1 MFSQQQTELQSTLL
15 DDQLKVDTRNGG
27 GLEFSSNG
35 QYDTLRESICVSLKR
50 ELLRI
55 WNKTQ
60 YAIIPRCSAA
70 PEKNLRQWDLWG
82 PLAICILLC
91 VTISVGR
98 DGTSTD
104 TSFISVFAIVWFGG
118 IIITFNAQFL
128 GAKIGICQSIC
139 LLGYC
144 VFPILIGAIINRIMI
159 PILLGLK

>member
-15 DDQLKVDTRNGG
+15 DDQLKVDTQNGG

-82 PLAICILLC
+82 PLFF
-91 VTISVGR
+91 TI
-98 DGTSTD
+98 
-104 TSFISVFAIVWFGG
+104 
-118 IIITFNAQFL
+118 FL
-128 GAKIGICQSIC
+128 S
-139 LLGYC
+139 
-144 VFPILIGAIINRIMI
+144 
-159 PILLGLK
+159 

>member
-15 DDQLKVDTRNGG
+15 DDQLKVSN
-27 GLEFSSNG
+27 GLEFSANG

-82 PLAICILLC
+82 PLFF
-91 VTISVGR
+91 TI
-98 DGTSTD
+98 
-104 TSFISVFAIVWFGG
+104 
-118 IIITFNAQFL
+118 FL
-128 GAKIGICQSIC
+128 S
-139 LLGYC
+139 
-144 VFPILIGAIINRIMI
+144 
-159 PILLGLK
+159 